1 MKIFHFT
8 RGFDGQVVTIEPQ
21 DKPNR
26 YSRREFQ
33 TWGEPRSFWYTDPAD
48 RESMIGG
55 NLYIADVD
63 EDKLLNFSDIAL
75 GDFRGKHGVDFDAL
89 KHHATSQGKIGFRYT
104 VAGRDIV
111 VLFEPL
117 KSRKVKMWNT

>member
-1 MKIFHFT
+1 MKVFHFT
-8 RGFDGQVVTIEPQ
+8 RRLDGQGVTITPQ

-33 TWGEPRSFWYTDPAD
+33 RWGEPRSFWYTDPTD

-55 NLYIADVD
+55 NLYVADVA
-63 EDKLLNFSDIAL
+63 EENLLNFSDVIL
-75 GDFRGKHGVDFDAL
+75 GDFRGKYGIDFDAL
-89 KHHATSQGKIGFRYT
+89 KDHATSQGKIGFRYT

-117 KSRKVKMWNT
+117 EVRKAKDA